1 MFVRLPFPS
10 VLNSHIK
17 GADGAGLHLP
27 SCAGNERRTKKKK
40 KRETSQSGDA
50 ALKEMSCQDGKMS
63 PGARLPLPRR
73 DTGEKGSLLSDL
85 PS

>member
-1 MFVRLPFPS
+1 MFVRLSFPS

-27 SCAGNERRTKKKK
+27 SCAGNERKK
-40 KRETSQSGDA
+40 ETSQSGNT
-50 ALKEMSCQDGKMS
+50 ALKEMSCQDRKMS
-63 PGARLPLPRR
+63 PGARLPLPSR
-73 DTGEKGSLLSDL
+73 DTGGKGSLRSDL